1 VRSASLDTVAALSAV
16 DSDLE
21 AGDVFAGYR
30 VTGVAGRGG
39 MGVVYE
45 AQQLDLQRPVA
56 LKLIATPLARDE
68 AFRERFVR
76 ESRAAAAIDH
86 PNVIPVYSAGEDGGR
101 LYLAMRFVDGE
112 DLRSLVQREGP
123 LEPARAAS
131 VIGQIGSALD
141 AAHARGLVHRDI
153 KPANVLLDRD
163 HAYLTDFGLTKRLT
177 GETTMT
183 GSGRWVGTLGY
194 IAPEQIRGE
203 GVDARADVYAL
214 GCLLFYVLTGVAPYR
229 RDSDEATLYAHLND
243 AAPDARALAPEVP
256 EALAGVVSRALAK
269 DPDDR
274 YLSAGDLGRAALA
287 AVGDGPVPPPERVV
301 ARGAAAPGGFADD
314 ETAIPG
320 GAGGA
325 SATPTAP
332 TALAPGGGRPG
343 PGASGAAGAPRR
355 GRRPGAAGSPSGARA
370 WVTPVLAL
378 LAGAAVVVLAVVLLG
393 GGDGDTGSRGSSS
406 TTTTTSAGAGTPRV
420 GQTATVDARPNA
432 IAYARGRV
440 WVGSVRS
447 GRLIGLPADGKGA
460 RRTIKLPWKSGT
472 TSVAAG
478 FGSLWVT
485 NGEQARLVRID
496 PVSGHL
502 QGDRLVGSGEAV
514 VVVAGEGAVWVGRR
528 ALRATDPPSSI
539 VKVDP
544 RGGDT
549 KEILFGQEGVADIA
563 IGGGYVWVPNRR
575 RSRLSR
581 IDPSSG
587 ARKSTPI
594 GLGRHRV
601 AFGADQVWVTNYDDG
616 TISQNNRSLSNA
628 VTDALNVRGPLDLEV
643 TGNTVWVASYLDDA
657 VVRLDARTGKTIGEP
672 IAVGRN
678 PFALVAHGDHV
689 WVTNLASASVSRID
703 AR

>member
-1 VRSASLDTVAALSAV
+1 VRSAPVDTVARLSAG
-16 DSDLE
+16 DSELQ

-45 AQQLDLQRPVA
+45 AQQLDLERPVA
-56 LKLIATPLARDE
+56 LKLIATPLASDE

-86 PNVIPVYSAGEDGGR
+86 PNVIPVYSAGEDDGR

-112 DLRSLVQREGP
+112 DLRSLVQREGS

-131 VIGQIGSALD
+131 IIAQIGSALD

-256 EALAGVVSRALAK
+256 EALAEVVRRALEK

-274 YLSAGDLGRAALA
+274 YPSAGDLGRAALA
-287 AVGDGPVPPPERVV
+287 AGGDGPLPPPERVV

-314 ETAIPG
+314 ETAV
-320 GAGGA
+320 AGGGGGG

-332 TALAPGGGRPG
+332 TAVVPGGRVAG
-343 PGASGAAGAPRR
+343 PSRGVGA
-355 GRRPGAAGSPSGARA
+355 
-370 WVTPVLAL
+370 WITPVLAL
-378 LAGAAVVVLAVVLLG
+378 LAGAATVVLAVVLLG
-393 GGDGDTGSRGSSS
+393 GGDEQPGSGVSSQ
-406 TTTTTSAGAGTPRV
+406 TQTTSDTAGAREPRV
-420 GQTATVDARPNA
+420 GQTVKVDPRPNA
-432 IAYARGRV
+432 IAYTRGRV

-472 TSVAAG
+472 TSIAAG

-496 PVSGHL
+496 PVSGQV
-502 QGDRLVGSGEAV
+502 QGDRLVGSGTAV
-514 VVVAGEGAVWVGRR
+514 VVVAGERAVWVGRR
-528 ALRATDPPSSI
+528 ASRTTDPPSSI

-544 RGGDT
+544 RGGQS
-549 KEILFGQEGVADIA
+549 KEILFGQEGVGDVAV
-563 IGGGYVWVPNRR
+563 GGGYVWVPNRR

-581 IDPSSG
+581 IDPSG
-587 ARKSTPI
+587 GFRKSTPI
-594 GLGRHRV
+594 GLGQHRV

-628 VTDALNVRGPLDLEV
+628 VTDALNVRGPLDLV
-643 TGNTVWVASYLDDA
+643 VRGNTVWVASYLDDA
-657 VVRLDARTGKTIGEP
+657 VVRLDARTGKAIGAP

-678 PFALVAHGDHV
+678 PFAIAAHGEHV
-689 WVTNLASASVSRID
+689 WVTNLASGSVSRID
-703 AR
+703 VR

>member
-1 VRSASLDTVAALSAV
+1 MSAV
-16 DSDLE
+16 DSELQP
-21 AGDVFAGYR
+21 GDVFAGYR

-45 AQQLDLQRPVA
+45 AQQLDLERPVA

-86 PNVIPVYSAGEDGGR
+86 PNVIPVYSAGEDDGR
-101 LYLAMRFVDGE
+101 LFLAMRFVDGE

-131 VIGQIGSALD
+131 IIAQIGNALD

-243 AAPDARALAPEVP
+243 VAPDARALVPEVP
-256 EALAGVVSRALAK
+256 GALAEVVARALEK

-332 TALAPGGGRPG
+332 TALAPDPD
-343 PGASGAAGAPRR
+343 RR
-355 GRRPGAAGSPSGARA
+355 GRGASPGRAGART
-370 WVTPVLAL
+370 WITPVLAL
-378 LAGAAVVVLAVVLLG
+378 LAGAAIVVLVVVLLG
-393 GGDGDTGSRGSSS
+393 GGDDKSGSGTSSQP
-406 TTTTTSAGAGTPRV
+406 TTTTPAGTGTARV
-420 GQTATVDARPNA
+420 GQTATVDPRPNA

-460 RRTIKLPWKSGT
+460 RRTIKLPWASGT

-485 NGEQARLVRID
+485 NGDQARLVRID
-496 PVSGHL
+496 PVSGHV
-502 QGDRLVGSGEAV
+502 QGDRVVGSGEAV
-514 VVVAGEGAVWVGRR
+514 VVVTGEGSVWVGRR
-528 ALRATDPPSSI
+528 AKRTTDPPSSI

-549 KEILFGQEGVADIA
+549 KEILFGQEGVGDITT
-563 IGGGYVWVPNRR
+563 GGGFVWVPNRR
-575 RSRLSR
+575 RDRLSR

-594 GLGRHRV
+594 GLGKHRV
-601 AFGADQVWVTNYDDG
+601 AFGANQVWVTNYDDG

-628 VTDALNVRGPLDLEV
+628 VTDALNVRGPLDLTV
-643 TGNTVWVASYLDDA
+643 SDGTVWVASYLDDS
-657 VVRLDARTGKTIGEP
+657 VVRLDAQTGKAIGEP

-678 PFALVAHGDHV
+678 PFAIVAHGDHV
-689 WVTNLASASVSRID
+689 WVTNLASTTVSRID
-703 AR
+703 VG

>member
-1 VRSASLDTVAALSAV
+1 VRSAPIDTVAALSAV
-16 DSDLE
+16 DSELQ
-21 AGDVFAGYR
+21 AGEVFAGYR

-56 LKLIATPLARDE
+56 LKLIATHLARDE
-68 AFRERFVR
+68 DFRERFVR

-86 PNVIPVYSAGEDGGR
+86 PNVIPVYSAGEDDGR

-112 DLRSLVQREGP
+112 DLRTLVQREGP

-131 VIGQIGSALD
+131 IIAQIGNALD

-243 AAPDARALAPEVP
+243 AAPDARALVPEVP
-256 EALAGVVSRALAK
+256 GALADVVARALEK

-274 YLSAGDLGRAALA
+274 YLSAGDLGRAASA
-287 AVGDGPVPPPERVV
+287 AVGDGPAPPPERVV

-332 TALAPGGGRPG
+332 TALAPGGHG
-343 PGASGAAGAPRR
+343 PGAAAEPR
-355 GRRPGAAGSPSGARA
+355 GARA
-370 WVTPVLAL
+370 WITPVLAL
-378 LAGAAVVVLAVVLLG
+378 LAGAGIVVLAVLLIG
-393 GGDGDTGSRGSSS
+393 GGDDKPGSGTSSQP
-406 TTTTTSAGAGTPRV
+406 TTTPAGGGAARV

-447 GRLIGLPADGKGA
+447 GRLIGLAADGKGA
-460 RRTIKLPWKSGT
+460 RRTIKLPWTSGT

-485 NGEQARLVRID
+485 NGDQARLVRID

-502 QGDRLVGSGEAV
+502 QGDRLVGSGNAV
-514 VVVAGEGAVWVGRR
+514 VVVAGEGSIWVGQR
-528 ALRATDPPSSI
+528 AAKATDPPSAI

-549 KEILFGQEGVADIA
+549 KEILFGQEGIADIA
-563 IGGGYVWVPNRR
+563 TGGGFVWVPNRR
-575 RSRLSR
+575 RNRLSR

-587 ARKSTPI
+587 GRKSTPI
-594 GLGRHRV
+594 GLGKHRV
-601 AFGADQVWVTNYDDG
+601 AFGAGQIWVTNYDDG
-616 TISQNNRSLSNA
+616 TISQNNRSLTNSA
-628 VTDALNVRGPLDLEV
+628 TDALNVRGPLDLTV
-643 TGNTVWVASYLDDA
+643 SGNTVWVASYLDDS
-657 VVRLDARTGKTIGEP
+657 VVRLDARTGKTLGEP

-678 PFALVAHGDHV
+678 PFALVAHGSHV
-689 WVTNLASASVSRID
+689 WVTNLASGTVSRID
-703 AR
+703 TGR

>member
-1 VRSASLDTVAALSAV
+1 VRSAPLDTVAGLSAV
-16 DSDLE
+16 DSELE

-86 PNVIPVYSAGEDGGR
+86 PNVIPVYSAGEDDGR

-123 LEPARAAS
+123 LEPARAAAIIAQ
-131 VIGQIGSALD
+131 VGSALD

-203 GVDARADVYAL
+203 AVDARADVYAL

-229 RDSDEATLYAHLND
+229 RDSDEATLYAHLHD
-243 AAPDARALAPEVP
+243 AAPDARALTPEVP
-256 EALAGVVSRALAK
+256 EALAEVVSRALEK

-287 AVGDGPVPPPERVV
+287 AVGDGPAPPPERVV

-332 TALAPGGGRPG
+332 TALAPGG
-343 PGASGAAGAPRR
+343 
-355 GRRPGAAGSPSGARA
+355 RRPGAGAAVGSRGVRT

-378 LAGAAVVVLAVVLLG
+378 LAGAAVVVGAVVLLG
-393 GGDGDTGSRGSSS
+393 GGDGGSGPGASSS
-406 TTTTTSAGAGTPRV
+406 TTTTPAGTGAPRV
-420 GQTATVDARPNA
+420 GQTATVDPRPNA

-460 RRTIKLPWKSGT
+460 RRTIKLPWASGT

-485 NGEQARLVRID
+485 NGDQARLVRID
-496 PVSGHL
+496 PASGHV

-514 VVVAGEGAVWVGRR
+514 VVVAGEGAIWVGRR
-528 ALRATDPPSSI
+528 AKRATDPPSSI

-549 KEILFGQEGVADIA
+549 KEILFGQEGIGDIA
-563 IGGGYVWVPNRR
+563 VGGGYVWVPNRR

-587 ARKSTPI
+587 ERRSTPI
-594 GLGRHRV
+594 GLGDHRV

-628 VTDALNVRGPLDLEV
+628 VTDALNVRGPLDLTV
-643 TGNTVWVASYLDDA
+643 SGNTVWVAGKLDDA

-678 PFALVAHGDHV
+678 PFAIVAHGDHV
-689 WVTNLASASVSRID
+689 WVTNLASATVSRID

>member
-1 VRSASLDTVAALSAV
+1 VRSAPVDTVAALSAV

-86 PNVIPVYSAGEDGGR
+86 PNVIPVYSAGEDDGR

-131 VIGQIGSALD
+131 IIAQIGSALD

-243 AAPDARALAPEVP
+243 APPDARALAPEVP
-256 EALAGVVSRALAK
+256 AALADVVARALEK

-274 YLSAGDLGRAALA
+274 FLSAGDLGRAALA

-314 ETAIPG
+314 ETAVPGG

-325 SATPTAP
+325 ASVTPTAP
-332 TALAPGGGRPG
+332 TAMAPGGRR
-343 PGASGAAGAPRR
+343 GAGSGGAAGPSR
-355 GRRPGAAGSPSGARA
+355 GARARA

-378 LAGAAVVVLAVVLLG
+378 LTGAAVVVLAVIVLG
-393 GGDGDTGSRGSSS
+393 GGDDGSGSGVSSS
-406 TTTTTSAGAGTPRV
+406 TTTTPTGTDAPRV
-420 GQTATVDARPNA
+420 AQTATVDARPNA

-460 RRTIKLPWKSGT
+460 RRTIKLPWASGT

-485 NGEQARLVRID
+485 NGDQARLVRID
-496 PVSGHL
+496 PVSGHV
-502 QGDRLVGSGEAV
+502 QGDRLVGSGTAV

-528 ALRATDPPSSI
+528 ALRSTDPPSSI

-544 RGGDT
+544 RGGET
-549 KEILFGQEGVADIA
+549 REILFGQEGIGDITT
-563 IGGGYVWVPNRR
+563 GGGYVWVPNRR

-587 ARKSTPI
+587 ERRSTPI
-594 GLGRHRV
+594 GLGDHRV
-601 AFGADQVWVTNYDDG
+601 AFGAGQVWVTNYDDG
-616 TISQNNRSLSNA
+616 TVSQNNRSLSNA
-628 VTDALNVRGPLDLEV
+628 VTNALNVRGPLDLV
-643 TGNTVWVASYLDDA
+643 VSGDTVWVASKLDDA

-678 PFALVAHGDHV
+678 PFALVAHGNHV
-689 WVTNLASASVSRID
+689 WVTNLASATVSRID
-703 AR
+703 VG

>member
-1 VRSASLDTVAALSAV
+1 VRSAPVDTVAPLSAV
-16 DSDLE
+16 DSELH

-30 VTGVAGRGG
+30 VIGVAGRGG

-68 AFRERFVR
+68 DFRERFVR

-86 PNVIPVYSAGEDGGR
+86 PNVIPVYSAGEDDGR
-101 LYLAMRFVDGE
+101 LFLAMRFVDGE

-123 LEPARAAS
+123 LESARAAS
-131 VIGQIGSALD
+131 TIAQIGNALD

-256 EALAGVVSRALAK
+256 EALAEVVSRALEK
-269 DPDDR
+269 DPEDR

-332 TALAPGGGRPG
+332 TALASGGR
-343 PGASGAAGAPRR
+343 GAGAA
-355 GRRPGAAGSPSGARA
+355 AGPLSGARA
-370 WVTPVLAL
+370 WITPVLAL
-378 LAGAAVVVLAVVLLG
+378 LAGAAIVVLAVVLLG
-393 GGDGDTGSRGSSS
+393 GGDDEPGSG
-406 TTTTTSAGAGTPRV
+406 TPKQTTTTSDGAGAPRV
-420 GQTATVDARPNA
+420 GQTATVDQRPNA

-496 PVSGHL
+496 PVSGHV
-502 QGDRLVGSGEAV
+502 QGDRLVGAGTAV

-528 ALRATDPPSSI
+528 GLRATDPPSSI

-544 RGGDT
+544 RGGQS
-549 KEILFGQEGVADIA
+549 KEILFGQEGVGDIA
-563 IGGGYVWVPNRR
+563 TGGGYVWVPNRR

-587 ARKSTPI
+587 ERRSTPI

-628 VTDALNVRGPLDLEV
+628 VTDALNVRGPSDLV
-643 TGNTVWVASYLDDA
+643 VSGTTVWVAGYLDDA

-678 PFALVAHGDHV
+678 PFAIVAHGDHV
-689 WVTNLASASVSRID
+689 WVTNLASATVSRID

>member
-1 VRSASLDTVAALSAV
+1 M
-16 DSDLE
+16 DSELQ

-30 VTGVAGRGG
+30 VTGIAGRGG

-86 PNVIPVYSAGEDGGR
+86 PNVIPVYSAGEDDGR

-123 LEPARAAS
+123 LGPARAAS
-131 VIGQIGSALD
+131 IIAQIGNALD

-229 RDSDEATLYAHLND
+229 RDSDEATLYAHLHD
-243 AAPDARALAPEVP
+243 VAPDARALVPEVP
-256 EALAGVVSRALAK
+256 ETLAEVVARALEK

-274 YLSAGDLGRAALA
+274 FPSAGDLGRAALA

-314 ETAIPG
+314 ETAVPG

-325 SATPTAP
+325 SVTPTAP
-332 TALAPGGGRPG
+332 TALAPGGPGGR
-343 PGASGAAGAPRR
+343 GAAATR
-355 GRRPGAAGSPSGARA
+355 GRGARP
-370 WVTPVLAL
+370 WITPMLAL
-378 LAGAAVVVLAVVLLG
+378 LAGAAIVVLVVVLLDG
-393 GGDGDTGSRGSSS
+393 GNDDQPGSGSPSQ
-406 TTTTTSAGAGTPRV
+406 TTTTPATAGTPRV
-420 GQTATVDARPNA
+420 TQTATVDPRPNA
-432 IAYARGRV
+432 IAYSRGRV

-447 GRLIGLPADGKGA
+447 GRLIGLAADGKGA
-460 RRTIKLPWKSGT
+460 GRTIKLPWKSGT

-485 NGEQARLVRID
+485 NGDQSRLVRID
-496 PVSGHL
+496 PVSGHV
-502 QGDRLVGSGEAV
+502 QGDRVVGAGTAD
-514 VVVAGEGAVWVGRR
+514 VVVAGEGAVWVGQR
-528 ALRATDPPSSI
+528 ARRATDPASSI
-539 VKVDP
+539 IKVDP

-549 KEILFGQEGVADIA
+549 KEILFGQEGVGDIA
-563 IGGGYVWVPNRR
+563 TGGGYVWVPNRR
-575 RSRLSR
+575 RNRLSR
-581 IDPSSG
+581 IDPGSG
-587 ARKSTPI
+587 ERKSTPI
-594 GLGRHRV
+594 GFGKHRV

-616 TISQNNRSLSNA
+616 TISQNNRSLTNA
-628 VTDALNVRGPLDLEV
+628 VTDALNVRGPLDLV
-643 TGNTVWVASYLDDA
+643 VSGTTVWVASYLDDA
-657 VVRLDARTGKTIGEP
+657 VVRLDARTGKSIGEP
-672 IAVGRN
+672 ITVGRN
-678 PFALVAHGDHV
+678 PFAIIAHGTHV
-689 WVTNLASASVSRID
+689 WVTNLASGTVSRID
-703 AR
+703 AG

>member
-1 VRSASLDTVAALSAV
+1 LSAV
-16 DSDLE
+16 DSELQP
-21 AGDVFAGYR
+21 GDVFAGYR

-45 AQQLDLQRPVA
+45 AEQLDLQRPVA

-68 AFRERFVR
+68 DFRERFVR

-86 PNVIPVYSAGEDGGR
+86 PNVIPVYSAGEDDGR

-112 DLRSLVQREGP
+112 DLRSLVRREGP
-123 LEPARAAS
+123 LSPARAAAIIAQ
-131 VIGQIGSALD
+131 VGAALD

-153 KPANVLLDRD
+153 KPANVLMDRD

-229 RDSDEATLYAHLND
+229 RDSDEATLYAHLHD
-243 AAPDARALAPEVP
+243 GAPDARALVADVP
-256 EALAGVVSRALAK
+256 EALAEVVARALEK

-274 YLSAGDLGRAALA
+274 FLSAGDLGRAALA

-314 ETAIPG
+314 ETAVG
-320 GAGGA
+320 GAAGGGR

-332 TALAPGGGRPG
+332 TALAPGERGAGGR
-343 PGASGAAGAPRR
+343 GAGAAGGSRAGGRAGAAGAART
-355 GRRPGAAGSPSGARA
+355 GARA
-370 WVTPVLAL
+370 WITPVLAL
-378 LAGAAVVVLAVVLLG
+378 LAGAAIVVLVVVLLG
-393 GGDGDTGSRGSSS
+393 GGDNQSRSGTASQP
-406 TTTTTSAGAGTPRV
+406 TTTPAGAGAARV
-420 GQTATVDARPNA
+420 TQTTTVDERPNA

-447 GRLIGLPADGKGA
+447 GRLIGLPANGKGA
-460 RRTIKLPWKSGT
+460 RRTIKLPWAQGT
-472 TSVAAG
+472 TSIAAG

-485 NGEQARLVRID
+485 NGDQARLLRID
-496 PVSGHL
+496 PITGHVQADRILVSS
-502 QGDRLVGSGEAV
+502 GSAV
-514 VVVAGEGAVWVGRR
+514 VVVAGEGSIWVG
-528 ALRATDPPSSI
+528 LRAIKTTDPPSSI
-539 VKVDP
+539 VKIDP
-544 RGGDT
+544 RRGTT
-549 KEILFGQEGVADIA
+549 KEILFGQEGVGDITT
-563 IGGGYVWVPNRR
+563 GGGYVWVPNRR

-581 IDPSSG
+581 ISPSSDD
-587 ARKSTPI
+587 RKSTPI
-594 GLGRHRV
+594 GLGKHRV
-601 AFGADQVWVTNYDDG
+601 AFGNGQVWVTNYDDG

-628 VTDALNVRGPLDLEV
+628 ATDALNVRGPLDLAV
-643 TGNTVWVASYLDDA
+643 SGNTVWVASYLDDT
-657 VVRLDARTGKTIGEP
+657 VVRLDARTGKAIGDP
-672 IAVGRN
+672 IVVGRN
-678 PFALVAHGDHV
+678 PFALVTHGSHV
-689 WVTNLASASVSRID
+689 WVTNLASGTVSRID
-703 AR
+703 AG

>member
-1 VRSASLDTVAALSAV
+1 VRAAPLDSVAAVSAV
-16 DSDLE
+16 DSELE

-86 PNVIPVYSAGEDGGR
+86 PNVIPVYSAGEDDGR

-131 VIGQIGSALD
+131 IIAQIGSALD

-243 AAPDARALAPEVP
+243 AAPDARALTPDVP
-256 EALAGVVSRALAK
+256 EALAAVVARALEK

-320 GAGGA
+320 GVGGA
-325 SATPTAP
+325 SVTPTAP
-332 TALAPGGGRPG
+332 TALAPGGRGRG
-343 PGASGAAGAPRR
+343 AGAPAGPPR
-355 GRRPGAAGSPSGARA
+355 GVRA
-370 WVTPVLAL
+370 WITPMLAL
-378 LAGAAVVVLAVVLLG
+378 LAGAAIVVLAVVLLG
-393 GGDGDTGSRGSSS
+393 GDDDRPGSGASSQTVTTPARDG
-406 TTTTTSAGAGTPRV
+406 APRV
-420 GQTATVDARPNA
+420 GQTVTVDPRPNA

-496 PVSGHL
+496 PVSGHV
-502 QGDRLVGSGEAV
+502 QGDRLVGSGTAV
-514 VVVAGEGAVWVGRR
+514 VVAVGEGAVWVGRR

-544 RGGDT
+544 RGGQT
-549 KEILFGQEGVADIA
+549 KEILFGQEGVGDVAT
-563 IGGGYVWVPNRR
+563 GGGYVWVPNRR
-575 RSRLSR
+575 RNRLSR

-587 ARKSTPI
+587 VRKSTPI
-594 GLGRHRV
+594 GLGQHRV
-601 AFGADQVWVTNYDDG
+601 AFGADQVWVTNHDDG
-616 TISQNNRSLSNA
+616 TISQNNRSLRNA

-643 TGNTVWVASYLDDA
+643 SGNTVWVASYLDDA
-657 VVRLDARTGKTIGEP
+657 VVRVDARTGKTIGAP

-689 WVTNLASASVSRID
+689 WVTNLASATVSRID
-703 AR
+703 AG

>member
-1 VRSASLDTVAALSAV
+1 MSAV
-16 DSDLE
+16 DSELQ

-30 VTGVAGRGG
+30 VTGIAGRGG

-86 PNVIPVYSAGEDGGR
+86 PNVIPVYSAGEDDGR

-131 VIGQIGSALD
+131 IIAQIGNALD

-243 AAPDARALAPEVP
+243 VAPDARALVPEVP
-256 EALAGVVSRALAK
+256 GELAEVIARALEK

-274 YLSAGDLGRAALA
+274 FPSAGDLGRAALA

-332 TALAPGGGRPG
+332 TALSPRG
-343 PGASGAAGAPRR
+343 PGRR
-355 GRRPGAAGSPSGARA
+355 DGARA
-370 WVTPVLAL
+370 WLTPMLAL
-378 LAGAAVVVLAVVLLG
+378 LAGAAIVVLGVVLLA
-393 GGDGDTGSRGSSS
+393 GDDEQPGSGASSQTV
-406 TTTTTSAGAGTPRV
+406 TTPATAGTPRV
-420 GQTATVDARPNA
+420 TQTATVDARPNA

-485 NGEQARLVRID
+485 NGDQARLVRID
-496 PVSGHL
+496 PVSGHMR
-502 QGDRLVGSGEAV
+502 GDRLVGSGTAD
-514 VVVAGEGAVWVGRR
+514 VVVAGEGAVWVGQR
-528 ALRATDPPSSI
+528 ARRATDPASSI
-539 VKVDP
+539 IKVDP

-549 KEILFGQEGVADIA
+549 KEILFGQEGVGDITT
-563 IGGGYVWVPNRR
+563 GGGYVWVPNRR
-575 RSRLSR
+575 RNRLSR
-581 IDPSSG
+581 IDPGSG
-587 ARKSTPI
+587 ERKSTPI
-594 GLGRHRV
+594 GFGKHRV

-628 VTDALNVRGPLDLEV
+628 VTDALNVRGPLDLV
-643 TGNTVWVASYLDDA
+643 VSGTTVWVASYLDDA

-678 PFALVAHGDHV
+678 PFAIVAHGGQV
-689 WVTNLASASVSRID
+689 WVTNLASGTVSRID
-703 AR
+703 AG